1 MNSEMPTEGVQLRPK
16 KTNKQRLSIR
26 RTHSSQDGDS
36 DFKRLSEGVD
46 SALPPALRSRLW
58 ELFAQIEREFECV
71 CAENAVLQDKVEMLT
86 EKLEIYQNEKGTA
99 DGMDSVDGASKF
111 SVKVKEN
118 KGTSQLSQ
126 KLKTTYKASTSK
138 IVSSF
143 KTGTSASSSMCQIV
157 RPFRGHRDGVWEV
170 CGARF
175 GQPIIGT
182 ASADRTA
189 RLWHIETGACL
200 LQYLGHSGSV
210 NSIRFH
216 PNEPLAVTASGDH
229 EAHVWRSFV
238 NLPQLSEDHRSRPS
252 SGDDDLDGSDKDD
265 VDTAVDNDNITLIRT
280 PQCVLEG
287 HAGVII
293 SADWMTDGRQIVT
306 ASWDRTA
313 NLYDVETCEL
323 IHTLTGHDQ
332 ELTHCCTH
340 PMQKLVV
347 TSSTDTTF
355 RLWDFRDPNI
365 HSVNVFQGHTEAVT
379 SASFASGDN
388 VVSGSDDR
396 TVKVWDLKNMRTPIT
411 TIRVDSA
418 VNRLSVSPQYNVMAI
433 PHDNRQIRLFDLNG
447 VRLARLPRSSRQGHR
462 RMVCSTAWVD
472 EGSTC
477 NLFSC
482 GFDRQ
487 VLGWHISGLANQNA
501 EK

>member
-1 MNSEMPTEGVQLRPK
+1 MPTEGVQLRPK
-16 KTNKQRLSIR
+16 KANKQRLSIR
-26 RTHSSQDGDS
+26 RTQSSQDGDS
-36 DFKRLSEGVD
+36 DFKRLSEGVE

-58 ELFAQIEREFECV
+58 ELFAQIEREFESV
-71 CAENAVLQDKVEMLT
+71 YAENAVLQEKVETLT
-86 EKLEIYQNEKGTA
+86 DKLEIYQNEKGATE
-99 DGMDSVDGASKF
+99 GVDTVDFGRL
-111 SVKVKEN
+111 SVKN

-143 KTGTSASSSMCQIV
+143 KTGTSASSSICQLV
-157 RPFRGHRDGVWEV
+157 RPYRGHRDGVWEV
-170 CGARF
+170 CATRSGP
-175 GQPIIGT
+175 PIIGT

-189 RLWHIETGACL
+189 RLWSIETGSCV

-238 NLPQLSEDHRSRPS
+238 SLPQLSEDHRSRPS
-252 SGDDDLDGSDKDD
+252 SGDDELDGSDKED
-265 VDTAVDNDNITLIRT
+265 VDAPVDNDNMTLIRT

-287 HAGVII
+287 HTGVII

-323 IHTLTGHDQ
+323 IQALTGHDQ

-379 SASFASGDN
+379 SAYFASGDN

-418 VNRLSVSPQYNVMAI
+418 VNRLSVSPQYNVIAI
-433 PHDNRQIRLFDLNG
+433 PHDNRQIRLFDMNG

-462 RMVCSTAWVD
+462 RMVCCTTWYD

-487 VLGWHISGLANQNA
+487 VIGWHISGLSKENT